1 MFGGWASSSQ
11 HSLRYNVPMLE
22 QGQSKRWQVFTL
34 GALIGLVVFGFLYGL
49 EIVNPTYTDWIWHS
63 ETHDTAQHQLGW
75 EFYRAES
82 SGGMIKRLAPPTGLS
97 MVFMDVIPLVALIV
111 KPLAGVLPASFQYFG
126 LWGFGCYILMGGLG
140 ALLVDAVWRR
150 TRLAKSAGLP
160 RHWLAIS
167 AGASLFI
174 LSPIVLARS
183 FYHPALAGQ
192 WIILLGILLV
202 VETPRFKSAGRLT
215 AIWAAVLTGAIL
227 IHPYFLPMIGV
238 LMVLSVVRLIDR
250 QGWCSWCR
258 WRALAIM
265 TIVPATVAVGIFYL
279 VGGFSLGTGAEV
291 YDLADKGFN
300 LLSFANPL
308 GYSILP
314 AFPNRST
321 SGETMMWLG
330 LGVWLMLL
338 LAAWLWRG
346 DYRAAWLRLRR
357 YWRRRRW
364 MCRVDLTISM
374 LLLIFAVGVRI
385 DVGPATLVQYSVP
398 KPIYELWSAFR
409 ASAREAWAFY
419 YATILLA
426 GYFLTSG
433 LTRRREHRHGWSA
446 GVVVAMILLIVTGV
460 QAVDILASPRA
471 IAKRKDFWRITGTS
485 AQFTPLDLGSIYHGQ
500 KQLIALDESF
510 RGDQSGTYIIGR
522 TALRYGMSLNAGFFA
537 RPPDRVRREQASW
550 RAKLTTGQL
559 TAHRLESVVL
569 FTGDDRI
576 VKTLPHWV
584 KHRRLGRWT
593 FLYV

>member
-1 MFGGWASSSQ
+1 MGGRASLSQ
-11 HSLRYNVPMLE
+11 PSLRYNVAMLRR
-22 QGQSKRWQVFTL
+22 GQSKRWQVFTL
-34 GALIGLVVFGFLYGL
+34 GALIGLVVFGFLYGFR
-49 EIVNPTYTDWIWHS
+49 IVNPIYTDWIWHS

-82 SGGMIKRLAPPTGLS
+82 SGGMIKRLAPPAGLS
-97 MVFMDVIPLVALIV
+97 MVFMDVIPLVALMV
-111 KPLAGVLPASFQYFG
+111 KPLAGALPASFQYFG
-126 LWGFGCYILMGGLG
+126 LWGLSCYILIGGLG
-140 ALLVDAVWRR
+140 ALLVDTIWRR
-150 TRLAKSAGLP
+150 TGLAKSAGLP
-160 RHWLAIS
+160 RRWLAIG
-167 AGASLFI
+167 AGASLFA

-202 VETPRFKSAGRLT
+202 IETPRFKSAGRLT
-215 AIWAAVLTGAIL
+215 AIWVAVLTGAIL
-227 IHPYFLPMIGV
+227 IHPYFLPIMGV

-250 QGWCSWCR
+250 QGWRGRCR

-265 TIVPATVAVGIFYL
+265 TIVPAAVAVGIFYL

-346 DYRAAWLRLRR
+346 NYRAAWLHLRQ
-357 YWRRRRW
+357 YWRRHRR
-364 MCRVDLTISM
+364 MCRVSLAVST

-385 DVGPATLVQYSVP
+385 DAGPATLVQYSVP

-409 ASAREAWAFY
+409 ASAREAWVFY

-426 GYFLTSG
+426 GYFFASG
-433 LTRRREHRHGWSA
+433 LTKWREHRHGRSV
-446 GVVVAMILLIVTGV
+446 GVIVAMILLVVVGV

-471 IAKRKDFWRITGTS
+471 IAKRRDFRRITGTS
-485 AQFTPLDLGSIYHGQ
+485 AQLTPLDLGSIYHGQ

-537 RPPDRVRREQASW
+537 RLPDRVRREQVSW

-559 TAHRLESVVL
+559 TVHRLESVVL

-584 KHRRLGRWT
+584 KRSRLGRWT

>member
-1 MFGGWASSSQ
+1 MLRRGW
-11 HSLRYNVPMLE
+11 
-22 QGQSKRWQVFTL
+22 SKRWQVLAL
-34 GALIGLVVFGFLYGL
+34 GALIGLIVFGFLYGF
-49 EIVNPTYTDWIWHS
+49 EVVNPTYTDWIWHG

-97 MVFMDVIPLVALIV
+97 MIFMDVIPLVALMV
-111 KPLAGVLPASFQYFG
+111 KPLTGVLPANFQYFG
-126 LWGFGCYILMGGLG
+126 LWGLGCYILMGGIG
-140 ALLVDAVWRR
+140 ALLVDTIWRR
-150 TRLAKSAGLP
+150 TRLAESAGLP
-160 RHWLAIS
+160 RHWLAVG
-167 AGASLFI
+167 AGASLFV

-202 VETPRFKSAGRLT
+202 IETPRFQSAGHLT
-215 AIWAAVLTGAIL
+215 AIWMVVLTGAIL
-227 IHPYFLPMIGV
+227 VHPYFLPMMGV

-250 QGWCSWCR
+250 QGWRGKCR

-291 YDLADKGFN
+291 YDLADKGYN

-308 GYSILP
+308 GYSVLP

-346 DYRAAWLRLRR
+346 NYRVAWLRLRQ
-357 YWRRRRW
+357 YWRRHRW
-364 MCRVDLTISM
+364 MCRVGLTVFI
-374 LLLIFAVGVRI
+374 LLLVFAVGVRI

-409 ASAREAWAFY
+409 ASAREAWVFY

-426 GYFLTSG
+426 GYLFASG
-433 LTRRREHRHGWSA
+433 LTKWRERHHGRSA
-446 GVVVAMILLIVTGV
+446 GVIVAMIILIVVGV

-471 IAKRKDFWRITGTS
+471 IAKRRDFRRITGTS

-537 RPPDRVRREQASW
+537 RLPDRVRREQASW

-576 VKTLPHWV
+576 VKALPHWV

>member
-1 MFGGWASSSQ
+1 M
-11 HSLRYNVPMLE
+11 LRR
-22 QGQSKRWQVFTL
+22 GQSKRWQVFTL
-34 GALIGLVVFGFLYGL
+34 GALIGLVVFGFLYGFR
-49 EIVNPTYTDWIWHS
+49 IVNPIYTDWIWHS

-82 SGGMIKRLAPPTGLS
+82 SGGMIKRLAPPAGLS
-97 MVFMDVIPLVALIV
+97 MVFMDVIPLVALMV
-111 KPLAGVLPASFQYFG
+111 KPLAGALPASFQYFG
-126 LWGFGCYILMGGLG
+126 LWGLSCYILIGGLG
-140 ALLVDAVWRR
+140 ALLVDTIWRR
-150 TRLAKSAGLP
+150 TGLTKSAGLP
-160 RHWLAIS
+160 RRWLAIG
-167 AGASLFI
+167 AGASLFA

-202 VETPRFKSAGRLT
+202 IETPRFKSAGRLT
-215 AIWAAVLTGAIL
+215 AIWVAVLTGAIL
-227 IHPYFLPMIGV
+227 IHPYFLPIMGV

-250 QGWCSWCR
+250 QGWRGRCR

-265 TIVPATVAVGIFYL
+265 TIVPAAVAVGIFYL

-346 DYRAAWLRLRR
+346 NYRAAWLHLRQ
-357 YWRRRRW
+357 YWRRHRR
-364 MCRVDLTISM
+364 MCRVSLAVST

-385 DVGPATLVQYSVP
+385 DAGPATLVQYSVP

-409 ASAREAWAFY
+409 ASAREAWVFY

-426 GYFLTSG
+426 GYFFASG
-433 LTRRREHRHGWSA
+433 LTKWREHRHGRSV
-446 GVVVAMILLIVTGV
+446 GVIVAMILLVVVGV

-471 IAKRKDFWRITGTS
+471 IAKRRDFRRITGTS
-485 AQFTPLDLGSIYHGQ
+485 AQLTPLDLGSIYHGQ

-537 RPPDRVRREQASW
+537 RLPDRVRREQAGW
-550 RAKLTTGQL
+550 RAKLTAGQL
-559 TAHRLESVVL
+559 TARQLEDVVL
-569 FTGDDRI
+569 FTRDDRI
-576 VKTLPHWV
+576 VKVLPHWV
-584 KHRRLGRWT
+584 KLRRLGRWT

>member
-1 MFGGWASSSQ
+1 MLRRGW
-11 HSLRYNVPMLE
+11 
-22 QGQSKRWQVFTL
+22 SKRWQVFAL
-34 GALIGLVVFGFLYGL
+34 GALIGLIVFGFLYGF

-75 EFYRAES
+75 EFYRTES

-97 MVFMDVIPLVALIV
+97 MVFMDVIPLVALMV
-111 KPLAGVLPASFQYFG
+111 KPLAGALPANFQYFG
-126 LWGFGCYILMGGLG
+126 LWGLGCCILMGGLG
-140 ALLVDAVWRR
+140 ALLVDAVWCR

-160 RHWLAIS
+160 RHWLAVG
-167 AGASLFI
+167 AGASLFA
-174 LSPIVLARS
+174 LSPMVLARS

-202 VETPRFKSAGRLT
+202 IETPRFKSAGHLT
-215 AIWAAVLTGAIL
+215 AIWMVVLTGAIL
-227 IHPYFLPMIGV
+227 VHPYFLPMMGV

-250 QGWCSWCR
+250 QGWRGWHR

-265 TIVPATVAVGIFYL
+265 TIVPAVVAVGIFYL

-300 LLSFANPL
+300 LLSFTNPL

-346 DYRAAWLRLRR
+346 NYRVAWLRLRQ
-357 YWRRRRW
+357 YWRRHRW
-364 MCRVDLTISM
+364 MCRVSLAVST

-409 ASAREAWAFY
+409 ASAREAWVFY

-426 GYFLTSG
+426 GYLFASG
-433 LTRRREHRHGWSA
+433 LTKWRERHHGRSA
-446 GVVVAMILLIVTGV
+446 GVIVAIVLLIVVSV
-460 QAVDILASPRA
+460 QAVDILASPLA
-471 IAKRKDFWRITGTS
+471 IAKRRDFRRITRTS
-485 AQFTPLDLGSIYHGQ
+485 AQFMPLDLGSIYHGQ

-522 TALRYGMSLNAGFFA
+522 AALRYGMSLNAGFFA
-537 RPPDRVRREQASW
+537 RLPDRVRREQAGW
-550 RAKLTTGQL
+550 RAKLTAGQL
-559 TAHRLESVVL
+559 TAHQLESVVL
-569 FTGDDRI
+569 FTRDDRI
-576 VKTLPHWV
+576 VKALPHWV

>member
-1 MFGGWASSSQ
+1 M
-11 HSLRYNVPMLE
+11 LRR
-22 QGQSKRWQVFTL
+22 GQSKRWQVFAL
-34 GALIGLVVFGFLYGL
+34 GALIGLIVFGFLYGFR
-49 EIVNPTYTDWIWHS
+49 IVNPTCTDWIWHG

-82 SGGMIKRLAPPTGLS
+82 SGGMIKRLAPPAGLS
-97 MVFMDVIPLVALIV
+97 MVFMDVIPLVALMV
-111 KPLAGVLPASFQYFG
+111 KPLASVLPASFQYFG
-126 LWGFGCYILMGGLG
+126 LWGLGCYILMGGLG

-150 TRLAKSAGLP
+150 TGLTKSAGLP
-160 RHWLAIS
+160 RHWLAIG
-167 AGASLFI
+167 AGASLFA

-202 VETPRFKSAGRLT
+202 VETSGFKSTGRLT

-227 IHPYFLPMIGV
+227 IHPYFLPMVGV
-238 LMVLSVVRLIDR
+238 LMVLSVVRLIDQ
-250 QGWCSWCR
+250 QGWCGKCR

-265 TIVPATVAVGIFYL
+265 TIVPAAVAVGIFCL

-308 GYSILP
+308 GYSVLP

-346 DYRAAWLRLRR
+346 NYRVAWLRLRR
-357 YWRRRRW
+357 YWRRHRW
-364 MCRVDLTISM
+364 MCRVSLAVSA

-385 DVGPATLVQYSVP
+385 DAGPATLVQYSVP

-409 ASAREAWAFY
+409 ASAREAWVFY

-426 GYFLTSG
+426 GYFFASG
-433 LTRRREHRHGWSA
+433 LTKWREHRHGRSA
-446 GVVVAMILLIVTGV
+446 GVIVAMIILIVVGV

-471 IAKRKDFWRITGTS
+471 IAKRRDFRRITGTS

-522 TALRYGMSLNAGFFA
+522 AALRYGMSLNAGFFA
-537 RPPDRVRREQASW
+537 RLPDRVRREQAGW
-550 RAKLTTGQL
+550 RAKLTAGQL
-559 TAHRLESVVL
+559 TAHQLESVVL
-569 FTGDDRI
+569 FTRDDRI
-576 VKTLPHWV
+576 VKALPHWV

>member
-1 MFGGWASSSQ
+1 MLRRSQ
-11 HSLRYNVPMLE
+11 L
-22 QGQSKRWQVFTL
+22 KRWQVFTL

-97 MVFMDVIPLVALIV
+97 MVFMDVIPLVALMV
-111 KPLAGVLPASFQYFG
+111 KPLASVLPASFQYFG
-126 LWGFGCYILMGGLG
+126 LWGLGCYILMGGLG
-140 ALLVDAVWRR
+140 VLLVDAVWRR
-150 TRLAKSAGLP
+150 TGLAKPAGLP
-160 RHWLAIS
+160 RHWLAIG
-167 AGASLFI
+167 AGASLFA

-202 VETPRFKSAGRLT
+202 VETSRFKSAGHLT
-215 AIWAAVLTGAIL
+215 AIWMVVLTGAIL
-227 IHPYFLPMIGV
+227 VHPYFLPMMGV
-238 LMVLSVVRLIDR
+238 LMVLSVVRLIDQ
-250 QGWCSWCR
+250 QGWCGKCR

-265 TIVPATVAVGIFYL
+265 TIVPATAAVGIFYL
-279 VGGFSLGTGAEV
+279 VGGVSLGTGAEV

-308 GYSILP
+308 GYSVLP

-346 DYRAAWLRLRR
+346 NYRAAWLRLRQ
-357 YWRRRRW
+357 YQRRHRR
-364 MCRVDLTISM
+364 MCRVSLTVSI
-374 LLLIFAVGVRI
+374 LLLIFAVGVQI
-385 DVGPATLVQYSVP
+385 DAGPVTLVQYSVP

-426 GYFLTSG
+426 GYFFASG
-433 LTRRREHRHGWSA
+433 LTKWRERHHGRSA
-446 GVVVAMILLIVTGV
+446 GVMVVMVLLIVVGV

-471 IAKRKDFWRITGTS
+471 KAKRRDFRRITRTS
-485 AQFTPLDLGSIYHGQ
+485 AQFTPLDLDPIYHGQ

-537 RPPDRVRREQASW
+537 RLPDRVRREQAGW
-550 RAKLTTGQL
+550 RAKLTAGQL
-559 TAHRLESVVL
+559 TAHQLESVVF
-569 FTGDDRI
+569 FTGDDQI

>member
-1 MFGGWASSSQ
+1 
-11 HSLRYNVPMLE
+11 
-22 QGQSKRWQVFTL
+22 
-34 GALIGLVVFGFLYGL
+34 
-49 EIVNPTYTDWIWHS
+49 
-63 ETHDTAQHQLGW
+63 
-75 EFYRAES
+75 
-82 SGGMIKRLAPPTGLS
+82 
-97 MVFMDVIPLVALIV
+97 
-111 KPLAGVLPASFQYFG
+111 
-126 LWGFGCYILMGGLG
+126 MG
-140 ALLVDAVWRR
+140 
-150 TRLAKSAGLP
+150 T
-160 RHWLAIS
+160 
-167 AGASLFI
+167 
-174 LSPIVLARS
+174 
-183 FYHPALAGQ
+183 
-192 WIILLGILLV
+192 
-202 VETPRFKSAGRLT
+202 
-215 AIWAAVLTGAIL
+215 
-227 IHPYFLPMIGV
+227 
-238 LMVLSVVRLIDR
+238 LMVLSAVRLVDR
-250 QGWCSWCR
+250 QGWCGQYR
-258 WRALAIM
+258 WRVLAIM
-265 TIVPATVAVGIFYL
+265 TIVPAAVAVGIFYL

-346 DYRAAWLRLRR
+346 NYRVAWLRLRQH
-357 YWRRRRW
+357 WRRHRR
-364 MCRVDLTISM
+364 MCRVSLAVSV

-385 DVGPATLVQYSVP
+385 DAGPVTLVQYSVP

-409 ASAREAWAFY
+409 ASAREAWVFY

-426 GYFLTSG
+426 GYLFASG
-433 LTRRREHRHGWSA
+433 LTKWRERHHGRSA
-446 GVVVAMILLIVTGV
+446 GVIVAIVLLIVVSV
-460 QAVDILASPRA
+460 QAVDILASPLA
-471 IAKRKDFWRITGTS
+471 IAKRRDFRRITRTS
-485 AQFTPLDLGSIYHGQ
+485 AQFMPLDLGSIYHGQ

-522 TALRYGMSLNAGFFA
+522 AALRYGMSLNAGFFA
-537 RPPDRVRREQASW
+537 RLPDRVRREQAGW

-559 TAHRLESVVL
+559 TAHQLESVVL

>member
-1 MFGGWASSSQ
+1 MLGQGW
-11 HSLRYNVPMLE
+11 
-22 QGQSKRWQVFTL
+22 SKRWQVFAL
-34 GALIGLVVFGFLYGL
+34 GALIGLIVFGFLYGF
-49 EIVNPTYTDWIWHS
+49 EVVNPTYTDWIWHS

-97 MVFMDVIPLVALIV
+97 MIFMDVIPLAALMV
-111 KPLAGVLPASFQYFG
+111 KPLVGVLPANFQYFG
-126 LWGFGCYILMGGLG
+126 LWGLGCYILMGGIG

-150 TRLAKSAGLP
+150 TGLAKSAGLP
-160 RHWLAIS
+160 RHWLAIG
-167 AGASLFI
+167 AGASFFV

-202 VETPRFKSAGRLT
+202 AEASEFKSASCLT

-227 IHPYFLPMIGV
+227 IHPYFLPMMGV
-238 LMVLSVVRLIDR
+238 LMILSAAHLIDR
-250 QGWCSWCR
+250 QGWNGRCR
-258 WRALAIM
+258 WRVLVIM
-265 TIVPATVAVGIFYL
+265 TIVPAAVAVGIFYL

-308 GYSILP
+308 GYSVLP

-321 SGETMMWLG
+321 SSETMMWLG
-330 LGVWLMLL
+330 LGTWLMLL

-346 DYRAAWLRLRR
+346 NYRVAWLRLRR
-357 YWRRRRW
+357 YWRRHRW
-364 MCRVDLTISM
+364 MCRVGLTVSV
-374 LLLIFAVGVRI
+374 LLLVFAVGVRI

-426 GYFLTSG
+426 GYFFAGG
-433 LTRRREHRHGWSA
+433 LTKWRERHRGRSA
-446 GVVVAMILLIVTGV
+446 GVIVAMVLLIVVGV
-460 QAVDILASPRA
+460 QAVDILASPQA
-471 IAKRKDFWRITGTS
+471 IAKRRDFRRITRAS

-537 RPPDRVRREQASW
+537 RLPDRVRCEQADW

-559 TAHRLESVVL
+559 TARQLEDVVL
-569 FTGDDRI
+569 FTRDDQM

>member
-1 MFGGWASSSQ
+1 MLRRGW
-11 HSLRYNVPMLE
+11 
-22 QGQSKRWQVFTL
+22 SKRWRVFTL
-34 GALIGLVVFGFLYGL
+34 GALIGLAVFGFLYGF
-49 EIVNPTYTDWIWHS
+49 EVVNPTYTDWIWHS

-82 SGGMIKRLAPPTGLS
+82 SGGIIKRLAPPTGLS
-97 MVFMDVIPLVALIV
+97 MVFMDVIPLVALMV
-111 KPLAGVLPASFQYFG
+111 KPLAGALPASFQYFG
-126 LWGFGCYILMGGLG
+126 LWGLSCYILMGGIG

-160 RHWLAIS
+160 RHWLAVG
-167 AGASLFI
+167 AGASLFV
-174 LSPIVLARS
+174 LSPMVLARS

-227 IHPYFLPMIGV
+227 IHPYFLPMMGV
-238 LMVLSVVRLIDR
+238 LMILSIVRLIDR
-250 QGWCSWCR
+250 QGWRGWHR

-265 TIVPATVAVGIFYL
+265 TIVPAAVAVGIFYL
-279 VGGFSLGTGAEV
+279 AGGFSLGTGAEV

-308 GYSILP
+308 GYSVLP

-338 LAAWLWRG
+338 LATWLWRG
-346 DYRAAWLRLRR
+346 NYRVAWLRLRR
-357 YWRRRRW
+357 YWRRHRW
-364 MCRVDLTISM
+364 MCRVGLTVSI
-374 LLLIFAVGVRI
+374 LLLVFAVGVRI
-385 DVGPATLVQYSVP
+385 DAGPATLVQYSVP

-409 ASAREAWAFY
+409 ASAREAWVFY

-426 GYFLTSG
+426 GYFLASG
-433 LTRRREHRHGWSA
+433 LTKWRAHHHGRLA
-446 GVVVAMILLIVTGV
+446 GVIVAMILLIVVGV
-460 QAVDILASPRA
+460 QAADILASPQV
-471 IAKRKDFWRITGTS
+471 IAKRRDFRRITRTS

-537 RPPDRVRREQASW
+537 RLPDRVRREQAGW
-550 RAKLTTGQL
+550 RAKLTAGQL

>member
-1 MFGGWASSSQ
+1 MLRRGW
-11 HSLRYNVPMLE
+11 
-22 QGQSKRWQVFTL
+22 SKRWQVLVL
-34 GALIGLVVFGFLYGL
+34 GALIGFIVFGFLYGF
-49 EIVNPTYTDWIWHS
+49 EVVNPTYTDWIWHS

-97 MVFMDVIPLVALIV
+97 MVFMDVIPLVALMV
-111 KPLAGVLPASFQYFG
+111 KPLTGVLPANFQYFG
-126 LWGFGCYILMGGLG
+126 LRGLSCYILMGGLG

-150 TRLAKSAGLP
+150 IGLAKSAGLP
-160 RHWLAIS
+160 RHWLAIG
-167 AGASLFI
+167 AGASFFV

-202 VETPRFKSAGRLT
+202 VETSGFKSASCLT

-227 IHPYFLPMIGV
+227 IHPYFLPMMGT
-238 LMVLSVVRLIDR
+238 LMILSAVRLIDR
-250 QGWCSWCR
+250 QGWSGRYR
-258 WRALAIM
+258 WRVLAIM
-265 TIVPATVAVGIFYL
+265 TIVPAAVAVGMFYL

-300 LLSFANPL
+300 LLSFVNPL
-308 GYSILP
+308 GYSVLP

-321 SGETMMWLG
+321 SSETMMWLG
-330 LGVWLMLL
+330 FGTWLMLL

-346 DYRAAWLRLRR
+346 NYRAAWLRLRR
-357 YWRRRRW
+357 YWRRHRW
-364 MCRVDLTISM
+364 MCRAGLTVSM

-385 DVGPATLVQYSVP
+385 DVGPATLAQYSVP

-409 ASAREAWAFY
+409 ASAREAWVFY

-426 GYFLTSG
+426 GYFFASG
-433 LTRRREHRHGWSA
+433 LTKWREHHHGRSA
-446 GVVVAMILLIVTGV
+446 GVIVAMILLIVVGV

-471 IAKRKDFWRITGTS
+471 IAKRRDFRRITGTS
-485 AQFTPLDLGSIYHGQ
+485 AQFTPLNLGSIYHGQ

-537 RPPDRVRREQASW
+537 RLPDRVRREQAGW

-559 TAHRLESVVL
+559 TARQLESVVF
-569 FTGDDRI
+569 FTRDDRI
-576 VKTLPHWV
+576 VKALPHWV

>member
-1 MFGGWASSSQ
+1 MLRRGW
-11 HSLRYNVPMLE
+11 L
-22 QGQSKRWQVFTL
+22 KRWQVFVL
-34 GALIGLVVFGFLYGL
+34 GALIGLIVFGFLYGF

-111 KPLAGVLPASFQYFG
+111 KPLAGVLPANFQYFG
-126 LWGFGCYILMGGLG
+126 LWGLGCYVLMGGLG
-140 ALLVDAVWRR
+140 ALLVDAVWCR

-160 RHWLAIS
+160 RHWLAVG
-167 AGASLFI
+167 AGASLFV

-202 VETPRFKSAGRLT
+202 IETPRFKSAGHLT
-215 AIWAAVLTGAIL
+215 AIWMVVLTGAIL
-227 IHPYFLPMIGV
+227 VHPYFLPMMGV

-250 QGWCSWCR
+250 QGWRGKCR

-291 YDLADKGFN
+291 YDLADKGYN

-308 GYSILP
+308 GYSVLP

-346 DYRAAWLRLRR
+346 NYRVAWLRLRQ
-357 YWRRRRW
+357 YWRRHRW
-364 MCRVDLTISM
+364 MCRVGLTVFI
-374 LLLIFAVGVRI
+374 LLLVFAVGVRI

-409 ASAREAWAFY
+409 ASAREAWVFY
-419 YATILLA
+419 YATILLVNYLFA
-426 GYFLTSG
+426 SG
-433 LTRRREHRHGWSA
+433 LTEWRKHHHGRSA
-446 GVVVAMILLIVTGV
+446 GIIVVMVLLIVIGV

-471 IAKRKDFWRITGTS
+471 IAKQRDFRRITRTS
-485 AQFTPLDLGSIYHGQ
+485 VQFTPLNLGSIYHGQ

-510 RGDQSGTYIIGR
+510 RGDQSGAYIIGR

-537 RPPDRVRREQASW
+537 RLPDRERREQASW

-569 FTGDDRI
+569 FTGDDQI

-584 KHRRLGRWT
+584 KHSRLGRWT

>member
-1 MFGGWASSSQ
+1 M
-11 HSLRYNVPMLE
+11 LR

-34 GALIGLVVFGFLYGL
+34 GALIGLVVFGFLYGFR
-49 EIVNPTYTDWIWHS
+49 IVNPTYTDWIWHS

-97 MVFMDVIPLVALIV
+97 MVFMDVIPLVALMF
-111 KPLAGVLPASFQYFG
+111 KPLAGVLPANFQYFG
-126 LWGFGCYILMGGLG
+126 LWGLGCYILMGGIG

-150 TRLAKSAGLP
+150 TGLAKPAGLP
-160 RHWLAIS
+160 RHWLAVG
-167 AGASLFI
+167 AEASLFV

-202 VETPRFKSAGRLT
+202 IETPRLKSAGRLT
-215 AIWAAVLTGAIL
+215 TIWAAVLTGAIL
-227 IHPYFLPMIGV
+227 IHPYFLPMMGV
-238 LMVLSVVRLIDR
+238 LMVLSVACLIDR
-250 QGWCSWCR
+250 QGWCSWHR

-291 YDLADKGFN
+291 YDLADKGYN

-308 GYSILP
+308 GYSVLP

-346 DYRAAWLRLRR
+346 NYRVAWLRLRR
-357 YWRRRRW
+357 YWRRHRW
-364 MCRVDLTISM
+364 MCRVGLTVST
-374 LLLIFAVGVRI
+374 LLLVFAVGVRI
-385 DVGPATLVQYSVP
+385 DAGPATLVQYSVP

-409 ASAREAWAFY
+409 ASARGAWAFY

-426 GYFLTSG
+426 GYFFASG
-433 LTRRREHRHGWSA
+433 LTKWREHRHGRSA
-446 GVVVAMILLIVTGV
+446 GVIVAMIILIVVGV

-471 IAKRKDFWRITGTS
+471 IAKRRDFRRITGTS
-485 AQFTPLDLGSIYHGQ
+485 AQFTPLNLGSIYHGQ

-537 RPPDRVRREQASW
+537 RLPDRVRREQASW

-559 TAHRLESVVL
+559 TVHRLKSVVL

>member
-1 MFGGWASSSQ
+1 MLKRGW
-11 HSLRYNVPMLE
+11 
-22 QGQSKRWQVFTL
+22 SKRWQVLAL
-34 GALIGLVVFGFLYGL
+34 GALIGLIVFGFLYGF

-82 SGGMIKRLAPPTGLS
+82 SGGMIKRLVPPTGLS
-97 MVFMDVIPLVALIV
+97 MVFMDVIPLVALMV
-111 KPLAGVLPASFQYFG
+111 KPLASVLPANFQYFG
-126 LWGFGCYILMGGLG
+126 LWGLSCYILIGGLG
-140 ALLVDAVWRR
+140 ALLVDMIWRR
-150 TRLAKSAGLP
+150 TGLAKSAGLP
-160 RHWLAIS
+160 RRWLAIG
-167 AGASLFI
+167 AGASFFV

-202 VETPRFKSAGRLT
+202 AEASEFKSAGHLT
-215 AIWAAVLTGAIL
+215 AVWMVVLTGAIL
-227 IHPYFLPMIGV
+227 IHPYFLPMMEA
-238 LMVLSVVRLIDR
+238 LMVLSAVRLIDR
-250 QGWCSWCR
+250 QGWSGRHR

-265 TIVPATVAVGIFYL
+265 MIAPAAVAVGIFYL

-300 LLSFANPL
+300 LLSFTNPL
-308 GYSILP
+308 GYSVLP

-330 LGVWLMLL
+330 FGIWLMLF

-346 DYRAAWLRLRR
+346 NYRAAWLRLRR
-357 YWRRRRW
+357 YWRRHRW
-364 MCRVDLTISM
+364 MCRVGLTISM

-409 ASAREAWAFY
+409 ASAREAWVFY
-419 YATILLA
+419 YAAILLA
-426 GYFLTSG
+426 SYLFAGG
-433 LTRRREHRHGWSA
+433 LTKWREHHHGRSA
-446 GVVVAMILLIVTGV
+446 GVIVAMVLLIVVGV

-471 IAKRKDFWRITGTS
+471 IAKRRDFRRITRTP

-537 RPPDRVRREQASW
+537 RLPDRVRREQAGW

-559 TAHRLESVVL
+559 TAHRLKSVVL
-569 FTGDDRI
+569 FTGDDRM

>member
-1 MFGGWASSSQ
+1 MLRRGW
-11 HSLRYNVPMLE
+11 
-22 QGQSKRWQVFTL
+22 SKRWQVFAL
-34 GALIGLVVFGFLYGL
+34 GALIGLIVFGFLYGF

-97 MVFMDVIPLVALIV
+97 MIFMDVIPLVALMV
-111 KPLAGVLPASFQYFG
+111 KPLAGVLPANFG
-126 LWGFGCYILMGGLG
+126 LWGLSCYVLIGGLG
-140 ALLVDAVWRR
+140 ALLVDTIWRR
-150 TRLAKSAGLP
+150 TRLAELTKP
-160 RHWLAIS
+160 PWRWLTIG
-167 AGASLFI
+167 AGASFFV

-202 VETPRFKSAGRLT
+202 IETSGFKSAGHLT
-215 AIWAAVLTGAIL
+215 AIWMVVLTGAIL
-227 IHPYFLPMIGV
+227 IHPYFLPMMGA
-238 LMVLSVVRLIDR
+238 LMVLSAVRLIDR
-250 QGWCSWCR
+250 QGWSGRCR
-258 WRALAIM
+258 WRALTIM
-265 TIVPATVAVGIFYL
+265 TIIPAAVAVGIFCL

-308 GYSILP
+308 GYSVLP

-346 DYRAAWLRLRR
+346 NYRAAWLRLRQ
-357 YWRRRRW
+357 YQRRHRR
-364 MCRVDLTISM
+364 MCRVSLTVSI
-374 LLLIFAVGVRI
+374 LLLIFAVGVQI
-385 DVGPATLVQYSVP
+385 DAGPVTLVQYSVP

-426 GYFLTSG
+426 GYFFASG
-433 LTRRREHRHGWSA
+433 LTKWRERHHGRSA
-446 GVVVAMILLIVTGV
+446 GVMVVMVLLIVVGV

-471 IAKRKDFWRITGTS
+471 IAKRRDFRRITGTS
-485 AQFTPLDLGSIYHGQ
+485 AQFTPLNLGSIYHGQ

-537 RPPDRVRREQASW
+537 RLPDRVRREQASW

-584 KHRRLGRWT
+584 KRSRLGRWT

>member
-1 MFGGWASSSQ
+1 MLRRSQ
-11 HSLRYNVPMLE
+11 L
-22 QGQSKRWQVFTL
+22 KRWQVFTL

-97 MVFMDVIPLVALIV
+97 MVFMDVIPLVALMV
-111 KPLAGVLPASFQYFG
+111 KPLASVLPASFQYFG
-126 LWGFGCYILMGGLG
+126 LWGLGCYILMGGLG
-140 ALLVDAVWRR
+140 VLLVDAVWRR
-150 TRLAKSAGLP
+150 TGLAKPAGLP
-160 RHWLAIS
+160 RHWLAIG
-167 AGASLFI
+167 AGASLFA

-202 VETPRFKSAGRLT
+202 VETSRFKSAGHLT
-215 AIWAAVLTGAIL
+215 AIWMVVLTGAIL
-227 IHPYFLPMIGV
+227 IHPYFLPMMGA

-250 QGWCSWCR
+250 QGWSGRHR

-265 TIVPATVAVGIFYL
+265 TIVPAAVAVGIFYL

-346 DYRAAWLRLRR
+346 NYRAAWLRLRQ
-357 YWRRRRW
+357 YQRRHRW
-364 MCRVDLTISM
+364 MCRVGLTVSM

-409 ASAREAWAFY
+409 ASAREAWVFY
-419 YATILLA
+419 YVTILLA
-426 GYFLTSG
+426 GYFFAGG
-433 LTRRREHRHGWSA
+433 LTKWRERHHGRSA
-446 GVVVAMILLIVTGV
+446 GVIAVMILLIVVGV

-471 IAKRKDFWRITGTS
+471 IAKRRDFGRITRTS

-537 RPPDRVRREQASW
+537 RLPDRVRREQAGW

-559 TAHRLESVVL
+559 TVRQLESVVL
-569 FTGDDRI
+569 FTRDDQM

>member
-1 MFGGWASSSQ
+1 MLRRSQ
-11 HSLRYNVPMLE
+11 L
-22 QGQSKRWQVFTL
+22 KRWQVFTL

-49 EIVNPTYTDWIWHS
+49 EIVNPTYTDWIWYS

-97 MVFMDVIPLVALIV
+97 MVFMDVIPLVALMV
-111 KPLAGVLPASFQYFG
+111 KPLASVLPASFQYFG
-126 LWGFGCYILMGGLG
+126 LWGLGCYILMGGLG
-140 ALLVDAVWRR
+140 VLLVDAVWRR
-150 TRLAKSAGLP
+150 TGLTKSAGLP
-160 RHWLAIS
+160 RRWLAIG
-167 AGASLFI
+167 AGASLFA

-183 FYHPALAGQ
+183 FYHPALASQ

-202 VETPRFKSAGRLT
+202 VETSGFKSAGRLT

-227 IHPYFLPMIGV
+227 IHPYFLPMTGV
-238 LMVLSVVRLIDR
+238 LMVLSVVRWIDR
-250 QGWCSWCR
+250 QGWCGKCR

-265 TIVPATVAVGIFYL
+265 TIVPAVVAVGIFYL

-308 GYSILP
+308 GYSVLP
-314 AFPNRST
+314 ALPNRST

-346 DYRAAWLRLRR
+346 NYRAAWLRLRQ
-357 YWRRRRW
+357 YQRRHRW
-364 MCRVDLTISM
+364 MCRVSLTVSI

-426 GYFLTSG
+426 GYFFASG
-433 LTRRREHRHGWSA
+433 LTKWRERHHGRSA
-446 GVVVAMILLIVTGV
+446 GVMVVMVLLIVVGV

-471 IAKRKDFWRITGTS
+471 KAKRRDFRRITRTS
-485 AQFTPLDLGSIYHGQ
+485 AQFTPLDLDPIYHGQ

-537 RPPDRVRREQASW
+537 RLPDRVRREQAGW
-550 RAKLTTGQL
+550 RAKLTAGQL
-559 TAHRLESVVL
+559 TAHQLESVVL
-569 FTGDDRI
+569 FTRDDQM

>member
-1 MFGGWASSSQ
+1 M
-11 HSLRYNVPMLE
+11 LRR
-22 QGQSKRWQVFTL
+22 GQSKRWQVFTL
-34 GALIGLVVFGFLYGL
+34 GALIGLVVFGSLYGFR
-49 EIVNPTYTDWIWHS
+49 IVNPTYTDWIWHS

-97 MVFMDVIPLVALIV
+97 MVFMDVIPLVALMV
-111 KPLAGVLPASFQYFG
+111 KPLASALPANFQYFG
-126 LWGFGCYILMGGLG
+126 LWGLGCYILMGGLG

-150 TRLAKSAGLP
+150 IRLAESTKLP
-160 RHWLAIS
+160 WRWLAIS
-167 AGASLFI
+167 AGASLFV

-183 FYHPALAGQ
+183 FYHPALADQ

-202 VETPRFKSAGRLT
+202 VETSGFKSAGRLT
-215 AIWAAVLTGAIL
+215 AIWAAVLAGAIL
-227 IHPYFLPMIGV
+227 IHPYFLPMMGV

-250 QGWCSWCR
+250 QGWRGWHR

-308 GYSILP
+308 GYSVLP

-346 DYRAAWLRLRR
+346 NYRAAWLRLRR
-357 YWRRRRW
+357 YWRRHRW
-364 MCRVDLTISM
+364 MCRVGLTVSI
-374 LLLIFAVGVRI
+374 LLLVFAVGVRI

-409 ASAREAWAFY
+409 ASAREAWVFY

-426 GYFLTSG
+426 GYFFASG
-433 LTRRREHRHGWSA
+433 LTKWREHHHGRSA
-446 GVVVAMILLIVTGV
+446 GVIVAMTILIVVGV
-460 QAVDILASPRA
+460 QAVDVLASPRA
-471 IAKRKDFWRITGTS
+471 IAKRRDFRRITGTS
-485 AQFTPLDLGSIYHGQ
+485 AQFTPLDLGSVYHGQ

-537 RPPDRVRREQASW
+537 RLPDRVRREQASW

-559 TAHRLESVVL
+559 TVHRLESVVL
-569 FTGDDRI
+569 LTGDDRM

>member
-1 MFGGWASSSQ
+1 MGGWASLSQ
-11 HSLRYNVPMLE
+11 PSLRYNVAMLRR
-22 QGQSKRWQVFTL
+22 GQLKRWQVFTL
-34 GALIGLVVFGFLYGL
+34 GALIGLVVFGFLYGF

-97 MVFMDVIPLVALIV
+97 MVFMDVIPLVALMV
-111 KPLAGVLPASFQYFG
+111 KPLASALPANFQYFG
-126 LWGFGCYILMGGLG
+126 LWGLGCYVLMGGLG

-150 TRLAKSAGLP
+150 TGLAKSAGLP
-160 RHWLAIS
+160 WHWLAIG
-167 AGASLFI
+167 AGASLFV
-174 LSPIVLARS
+174 LSPIVMARS

-202 VETPRFKSAGRLT
+202 VETPKFKSAGRLT
-215 AIWAAVLTGAIL
+215 VIWAAVLTGAIL
-227 IHPYFLPMIGV
+227 IHPYFLPMMGV
-238 LMVLSVVRLIDR
+238 LMVLSVVRLIDQ
-250 QGWCSWCR
+250 QGWRGRCR

-265 TIVPATVAVGIFYL
+265 TIVPAVVAVGIFYL
-279 VGGFSLGTGAEV
+279 IGGFSLGTGAEV

-300 LLSFANPL
+300 LLSFTNPL
-308 GYSILP
+308 GYSVLP

-346 DYRAAWLRLRR
+346 NYRVAWLRLRQ
-357 YWRRRRW
+357 YWRRHRR
-364 MCRVDLTISM
+364 MCRVSLAVST

-385 DVGPATLVQYSVP
+385 DVGLVTLVQYSVP
-398 KPIYELWSAFR
+398 RPIYELWSAFR
-409 ASAREAWAFY
+409 ASAREAWVFY

-426 GYFLTSG
+426 SYFLTSG
-433 LTRRREHRHGWSA
+433 LTKWREHHHGRSA
-446 GVVVAMILLIVTGV
+446 GVAVAMILLIVVGV

-471 IAKRKDFWRITGTS
+471 IAKRRDFRRITGTS
-485 AQFTPLDLGSIYHGQ
+485 AQFTPLNLGSIYHGQ

-537 RPPDRVRREQASW
+537 RLPGRVRREQADW

-559 TAHRLESVVL
+559 TAHQLEDVV
-569 FTGDDRI
+569 FFARDDQM

>member
-1 MFGGWASSSQ
+1 MLRRGW
-11 HSLRYNVPMLE
+11 
-22 QGQSKRWQVFTL
+22 SKRWQVFAL
-34 GALIGLVVFGFLYGL
+34 GTLIGLVVFGFLYGF
-49 EIVNPTYTDWIWHS
+49 EVVNPTYTDWIWHS

-97 MVFMDVIPLVALIV
+97 MVFMDVIPLVALMV
-111 KPLAGVLPASFQYFG
+111 KPLAGALPANFQYFG
-126 LWGFGCYILMGGLG
+126 LWGLGCYILMGGIG

-150 TRLAKSAGLP
+150 TGLAKSAGLP
-160 RHWLAIS
+160 WHWLAIG
-167 AGASLFI
+167 AGASLFV

-202 VETPRFKSAGRLT
+202 IETPRLKSAGRLT

-227 IHPYFLPMIGV
+227 IHPYFLPMMGV

-250 QGWCSWCR
+250 QGWRGRCR

-265 TIVPATVAVGIFYL
+265 TIVPAVVAVGIFYL

-346 DYRAAWLRLRR
+346 NYRVAWLHLRQ
-357 YWRRRRW
+357 YWRRHRW
-364 MCRVDLTISM
+364 MCRVSLAVSTLI
-374 LLLIFAVGVRI
+374 LIFAVGVRI
-385 DVGPATLVQYSVP
+385 DAGPVTLVQYSVP

-409 ASAREAWAFY
+409 ASAREAWVFY
-419 YATILLA
+419 YTTILLA
-426 GYFLTSG
+426 GYFFASG
-433 LTRRREHRHGWSA
+433 LTRWREHRHGRSV
-446 GVVVAMILLIVTGV
+446 GVVVAMILLIVVGA

-471 IAKRKDFWRITGTS
+471 IAKRKDFRRITRTS

-537 RPPDRVRREQASW
+537 RLPDRVRREQASW

-559 TAHRLESVVL
+559 TVHRLKSVVL

>member
-1 MFGGWASSSQ
+1 M
-11 HSLRYNVPMLE
+11 LRR
-22 QGQSKRWQVFTL
+22 GQSKRWQVFTL
-34 GALIGLVVFGFLYGL
+34 GALIGLVVFGFLYGFR
-49 EIVNPTYTDWIWHS
+49 IVNPIYTDWIWHS

-82 SGGMIKRLAPPTGLS
+82 SGGMIKRLAPPAGLS
-97 MVFMDVIPLVALIV
+97 MVFMDVIPLVALMV
-111 KPLAGVLPASFQYFG
+111 KPLAGALPASFQYFG
-126 LWGFGCYILMGGLG
+126 LWGLSCYILIGGLG
-140 ALLVDAVWRR
+140 ALLVDTIWRR
-150 TRLAKSAGLP
+150 TGLAKSAGLP
-160 RHWLAIS
+160 RRWLAIG
-167 AGASLFI
+167 AGASLFA

-202 VETPRFKSAGRLT
+202 IETPRFKSAGRLT
-215 AIWAAVLTGAIL
+215 AIWVAVLTGAIL
-227 IHPYFLPMIGV
+227 IHPYFLPIMGV

-250 QGWCSWCR
+250 QGWRGRCR

-265 TIVPATVAVGIFYL
+265 TIVPAAVAVGIFYL

-346 DYRAAWLRLRR
+346 NYRAAWLHLRQ
-357 YWRRRRW
+357 YWRRHRR
-364 MCRVDLTISM
+364 MCRVSLAVST

-385 DVGPATLVQYSVP
+385 DAGPATLVQYSVP

-409 ASAREAWAFY
+409 ASAREAWVFY

-426 GYFLTSG
+426 GYFFASG
-433 LTRRREHRHGWSA
+433 LTKWREHRHGRSV
-446 GVVVAMILLIVTGV
+446 GVIVAMILLVVVGV

-471 IAKRKDFWRITGTS
+471 IAKRRDFRRITGTS
-485 AQFTPLDLGSIYHGQ
+485 AQLTPLDLGSIYHGQ

-537 RPPDRVRREQASW
+537 RLPDRVRREQVSW

-559 TAHRLESVVL
+559 TARQLESVVL
-569 FTGDDRI
+569 FTRDDQM

>member
-1 MFGGWASSSQ
+1 MLRRGW
-11 HSLRYNVPMLE
+11 L
-22 QGQSKRWQVFTL
+22 KRWQVFVL
-34 GALIGLVVFGFLYGL
+34 GALIGLIVFGFLYGFR
-49 EIVNPTYTDWIWHS
+49 IVNPTYTDWIWHS

-111 KPLAGVLPASFQYFG
+111 KPLAGVLPANFQYFG
-126 LWGFGCYILMGGLG
+126 LWGLGCYVLMGGLG
-140 ALLVDAVWRR
+140 ALLVDAVWCR

-160 RHWLAIS
+160 RHWLAVG
-167 AGASLFI
+167 AGASLFV

-202 VETPRFKSAGRLT
+202 IETPRFKSAGHLT
-215 AIWAAVLTGAIL
+215 AIWMVVLTGAIL
-227 IHPYFLPMIGV
+227 VHPYFLPMMGV

-250 QGWCSWCR
+250 QGWRGKCR

-291 YDLADKGFN
+291 YDLADKGYN

-308 GYSILP
+308 GYSVLL

-346 DYRAAWLRLRR
+346 NYRVAWLRLRQ
-357 YWRRRRW
+357 YWRRHRW
-364 MCRVDLTISM
+364 MCRVGLTVFI
-374 LLLIFAVGVRI
+374 LLLVFAVGVRI

-409 ASAREAWAFY
+409 ASAREAWVFY

-426 GYFLTSG
+426 GYLFASG
-433 LTRRREHRHGWSA
+433 LTKWRERHHGRSA
-446 GVVVAMILLIVTGV
+446 GVIVAMIILIVVGV

-471 IAKRKDFWRITGTS
+471 IAKRRDFRRITGTS

-537 RPPDRVRREQASW
+537 RLPDRVRREQASW

-559 TAHRLESVVL
+559 TAHQLESVVL

-576 VKTLPHWV
+576 VKALPHWV

>member
-1 MFGGWASSSQ
+1 MLRRGW
-11 HSLRYNVPMLE
+11 
-22 QGQSKRWQVFTL
+22 SKRWQVFVL
-34 GALIGLVVFGFLYGL
+34 GALIGLIVFGFLYGF

-75 EFYRAES
+75 EFYRTES

-97 MVFMDVIPLVALIV
+97 MVFMDVIPLVALMV
-111 KPLAGVLPASFQYFG
+111 KPLAGVSPADFQYFG
-126 LWGFGCYILMGGLG
+126 LWGLSCYVLIGGLG
-140 ALLVDAVWRR
+140 ALLVDTIWRR
-150 TRLAKSAGLP
+150 TRLAESTKP
-160 RHWLAIS
+160 PWRWLTIG
-167 AGASLFI
+167 AGASFFV

-202 VETPRFKSAGRLT
+202 VETSRFKSAGHLT

-227 IHPYFLPMIGV
+227 IHPYFLPMMGV
-238 LMVLSVVRLIDR
+238 LMVLSAVRLIDR
-250 QGWCSWCR
+250 QGWSGRYR
-258 WRALAIM
+258 WRALVIM
-265 TIVPATVAVGIFYL
+265 TIVPAAVAVGIFYL

-308 GYSILP
+308 GYSVLP

-346 DYRAAWLRLRR
+346 NYRVAWLRLRQH
-357 YWRRRRW
+357 WRQHRR
-364 MCRVDLTISM
+364 MCRVSLTVSV
-374 LLLIFAVGVRI
+374 LLMIFAVGVRI
-385 DVGPATLVQYSVP
+385 DAGPVTLVQYSVP

-409 ASAREAWAFY
+409 ASAREAWVFY

-426 GYFLTSG
+426 GYFFASG
-433 LTRRREHRHGWSA
+433 LTRRREHRHGRPV
-446 GVVVAMILLIVTGV
+446 GVIVTIILLIVVGV
-460 QAVDILASPRA
+460 QAIDILASPRA
-471 IAKRKDFWRITGTS
+471 IAKRRDFRRITGTS

-537 RPPDRVRREQASW
+537 RLPDRVRREQASW

-569 FTGDDRI
+569 FTGDDRM
-576 VKTLPHWV
+576 VKNLPHWV

>member
-1 MFGGWASSSQ
+1 MLRRGW
-11 HSLRYNVPMLE
+11 
-22 QGQSKRWQVFTL
+22 SKRWQVFAL
-34 GALIGLVVFGFLYGL
+34 GALIGLIVFGFLYGF
-49 EIVNPTYTDWIWHS
+49 EVVNPTYTDWIWHG

-97 MVFMDVIPLVALIV
+97 MIFMDVIPLVALIV
-111 KPLAGVLPASFQYFG
+111 KSLASVLPANFQYFG
-126 LWGFGCYILMGGLG
+126 LWGLSCYILIGGLG
-140 ALLVDAVWRR
+140 ALLVDAIWRR
-150 TRLAKSAGLP
+150 TRLAESTKLP
-160 RHWLAIS
+160 WRWLAIG
-167 AGASLFI
+167 AGASFFV

-202 VETPRFKSAGRLT
+202 AEASGFKSAGHLT
-215 AIWAAVLTGAIL
+215 AIWMVVLTGAIL
-227 IHPYFLPMIGV
+227 IHPYFLPMMGA
-238 LMVLSVVRLIDR
+238 LMALSAVRLIDR
-250 QGWCSWCR
+250 QGWSGRYR
-258 WRALAIM
+258 WRVLAIM
-265 TIVPATVAVGIFYL
+265 TIVPAAVAVGIFYL
-279 VGGFSLGTGAEV
+279 IGGFSLGTGAEV
-291 YDLADKGFN
+291 YDLTDKGFN

-308 GYSILP
+308 GYSVLP

-330 LGVWLMLL
+330 LGVWLMLF

-346 DYRAAWLRLRR
+346 NYRAAWLRLRR
-357 YWRRRRW
+357 YWRRHRW
-364 MCRVDLTISM
+364 MCRVGLTVSM

-409 ASAREAWAFY
+409 ASAREAWVFY
-419 YATILLA
+419 YTTILLA
-426 GYFLTSG
+426 GYLFASG
-433 LTRRREHRHGWSA
+433 LTKWREHRRSRSA
-446 GVVVAMILLIVTGV
+446 GVIVVMVLLIVVGV

-471 IAKRKDFWRITGTS
+471 IAKRRDFRQITGTS

-537 RPPDRVRREQASW
+537 RLPDRVRREQASW

-559 TAHRLESVVL
+559 TVHRLKSVVL

-584 KHRRLGRWT
+584 KHRRLGRWM

>member
-1 MFGGWASSSQ
+1 MLRRGW
-11 HSLRYNVPMLE
+11 
-22 QGQSKRWQVFTL
+22 SKRWQVFIM
-34 GALIGLVVFGFLYGL
+34 GALIGLIVFGFLYGF

-75 EFYRAES
+75 EFYRTES

-97 MVFMDVIPLVALIV
+97 MVFMDVIPLVALMV
-111 KPLAGVLPASFQYFG
+111 KPLAGVSPADFQYFG
-126 LWGFGCYILMGGLG
+126 LWGLSCYILIGGLG
-140 ALLVDAVWRR
+140 ALLVDTIWRR
-150 TRLAKSAGLP
+150 TRLAESTKP
-160 RHWLAIS
+160 PWRWLTIGV
-167 AGASLFI
+167 GASLFA

-202 VETPRFKSAGRLT
+202 IETSGFKSAGHLT
-215 AIWAAVLTGAIL
+215 AIWMVVLTGAIL
-227 IHPYFLPMIGV
+227 IHPYFLPMMGA
-238 LMVLSVVRLIDR
+238 LMVLSAVRLIDQ
-250 QGWCSWCR
+250 QGWSGWCR
-258 WRALAIM
+258 WRALTIM
-265 TIVPATVAVGIFYL
+265 TIVPAAVAVGIFYL
-279 VGGFSLGTGAEV
+279 VGGFSLGTRAEV

-308 GYSILP
+308 GYSVLP
-314 AFPNRST
+314 ALPNRST

-346 DYRAAWLRLRR
+346 NYRAAWLRLRQ
-357 YWRRRRW
+357 YQRRHRW
-364 MCRVDLTISM
+364 MCRVSLTVSI

-426 GYFLTSG
+426 GYFFASG
-433 LTRRREHRHGWSA
+433 LTKWRERHHGRSA
-446 GVVVAMILLIVTGV
+446 GVMVVMVLLIVVGV

-471 IAKRKDFWRITGTS
+471 IAKRRDFRRITRTS

-537 RPPDRVRREQASW
+537 RLPGRVRREQAGW

-584 KHRRLGRWT
+584 KRRRLGRWT

>member
-1 MFGGWASSSQ
+1 M
-11 HSLRYNVPMLE
+11 LRR
-22 QGQSKRWQVFTL
+22 GQSKRWRVFTL
-34 GALIGLVVFGFLYGL
+34 GALIGLAVFGFLYGF
-49 EIVNPTYTDWIWHS
+49 EVVNPTYTDWIWHS

-97 MVFMDVIPLVALIV
+97 MVFMDVIPLVALMV
-111 KPLAGVLPASFQYFG
+111 KPLAGALPVSFQYFG
-126 LWGFGCYILMGGLG
+126 LWGLGCYILIGGMG

-150 TRLAKSAGLP
+150 TRLAESAKLP
-160 RHWLAIS
+160 RHWLAIG
-167 AGASLFI
+167 AGASLFA

-202 VETPRFKSAGRLT
+202 IETPRFKSAGRLT
-215 AIWAAVLTGAIL
+215 AIWAAVLAGAIL
-227 IHPYFLPMIGV
+227 IHPYFLPMMGV

-250 QGWCSWCR
+250 QGWCGRCR

-265 TIVPATVAVGIFYL
+265 TIVPAAVAVGIFYL

-308 GYSILP
+308 GYSVLP

-338 LAAWLWRG
+338 LATWLWRG
-346 DYRAAWLRLRR
+346 NYRVAWLRLRQ
-357 YWRRRRW
+357 YWRRHRW
-364 MCRVDLTISM
+364 MCRVSLAVSA

-385 DVGPATLVQYSVP
+385 DAGPVTLVQYSVP

-409 ASAREAWAFY
+409 ASAREAWVFY

-426 GYFLTSG
+426 GYFFASG
-433 LTRRREHRHGWSA
+433 PTKWREHRHGRSA
-446 GVVVAMILLIVTGV
+446 GVIVAMIILIVVGV
-460 QAVDILASPRA
+460 QAVDVLASPRA
-471 IAKRKDFWRITGTS
+471 IAKRRDFRRITGTS
-485 AQFTPLDLGSIYHGQ
+485 AQFTPLNLGSIYHGQ

-537 RPPDRVRREQASW
+537 RLPDRVRREQASW

-559 TAHRLESVVL
+559 TVHRLEGVVL
-569 FTGDDRI
+569 FTGDDRM

>member
-1 MFGGWASSSQ
+1 MLRRGW
-11 HSLRYNVPMLE
+11 
-22 QGQSKRWQVFTL
+22 SKRWQAFAL
-34 GALIGLVVFGFLYGL
+34 GALIGLIVFGFLYGF
-49 EIVNPTYTDWIWHS
+49 EVVNPTYTDWIWHS

-97 MVFMDVIPLVALIV
+97 MVFMDVIPLVALMV
-111 KPLAGVLPASFQYFG
+111 KPLTGVLPANFQYFG
-126 LWGFGCYILMGGLG
+126 LWGLGCYILMGGIG

-150 TRLAKSAGLP
+150 TGLAKSAGLP
-160 RHWLAIS
+160 RHWLAIG
-167 AGASLFI
+167 AGVSFFV

-202 VETPRFKSAGRLT
+202 TEASEFKSASCLT

-227 IHPYFLPMIGV
+227 IHPYFLPMMGV
-238 LMVLSVVRLIDR
+238 LMILSAAHLIDR
-250 QGWCSWCR
+250 QGWNGRYR
-258 WRALAIM
+258 WRVLVIM
-265 TIVPATVAVGIFYL
+265 TIVPAAVAVGIFYL

-308 GYSILP
+308 GYSVLP

-330 LGVWLMLL
+330 LGTWLMLL
-338 LAAWLWRG
+338 LATWLWRG
-346 DYRAAWLRLRR
+346 NYRAAWLRLRR
-357 YWRRRRW
+357 YQRRHHW
-364 MCRVDLTISM
+364 MCRVGLTVSM

-409 ASAREAWAFY
+409 ASAREAWVFY
-419 YATILLA
+419 YATILLS
-426 GYFLTSG
+426 GYLFASG
-433 LTRRREHRHGWSA
+433 LTKWRERHHGRSA
-446 GVVVAMILLIVTGV
+446 GVIVTMVLLIVVGV

-471 IAKRKDFWRITGTS
+471 IAKRRDFRRITRTP

-510 RGDQSGTYIIGR
+510 RGDQPGTYIIGR

-537 RPPDRVRREQASW
+537 RLPDRVRREQVGW
-550 RAKLTTGQL
+550 RTKLTTGQL
-559 TAHRLESVVL
+559 TARQLESVVL
-569 FTGDDRI
+569 FTRDDQI

-584 KHRRLGRWT
+584 KHRGLGRWT

>member
-1 MFGGWASSSQ
+1 MGGWASLSQ
-11 HSLRYNVPMLE
+11 LSLRYNVPMLRR
-22 QGQSKRWQVFTL
+22 GQSKRWRAFAL
-34 GALIGLVVFGFLYGL
+34 GALIGLVVFGFLYGF
-49 EIVNPTYTDWIWHS
+49 EVVIPTYTDWIWHS

-97 MVFMDVIPLVALIV
+97 MVFMDVIPLVALMF
-111 KPLAGVLPASFQYFG
+111 KPLASVLPASFQYFG
-126 LWGFGCYILMGGLG
+126 LWGLSCYILIGGLG
-140 ALLVDAVWRR
+140 ALLVDMIWRR
-150 TRLAKSAGLP
+150 TRLAESTKP
-160 RHWLAIS
+160 PWRWLTIV
-167 AGASLFI
+167 AGASFFV
-174 LSPIVLARS
+174 LSPIVLARN

-202 VETPRFKSAGRLT
+202 VETPGFKSAGHLT
-215 AIWAAVLTGAIL
+215 AVWMVVLTGAIL
-227 IHPYFLPMIGV
+227 IHPYFLPMMGA
-238 LMVLSVVRLIDR
+238 LMVLSAVRLIDR
-250 QGWCSWCR
+250 QGWSGRYR
-258 WRALAIM
+258 WRALVIM
-265 TIVPATVAVGIFYL
+265 TIVPAAVAVGIFYL
-279 VGGFSLGTGAEV
+279 VGGFSLGTGAEM

-308 GYSILP
+308 GYSVLP
-314 AFPNRST
+314 AFPNRSI

-330 LGVWLMLL
+330 LGTWLMLL

-346 DYRAAWLRLRR
+346 NYRAAWLRLRR
-357 YWRRRRW
+357 YWRRHRW
-364 MCRVDLTISM
+364 MCRVGLTISM
-374 LLLIFAVGVRI
+374 LLLVFAVGVRI

-409 ASAREAWAFY
+409 ASAREAWVFY

-426 GYFLTSG
+426 SYLFASG
-433 LTRRREHRHGWSA
+433 LTKWRERHHGRSA
-446 GVVVAMILLIVTGV
+446 GVIVAMILLIVVSV
-460 QAVDILASPRA
+460 QAVDILASPLA
-471 IAKRKDFWRITGTS
+471 IAKRRDFRRITRTS
-485 AQFTPLDLGSIYHGQ
+485 AQFMPLDLGSIYHGQ

-537 RPPDRVRREQASW
+537 RLPGRVRREQADW

-559 TAHRLESVVL
+559 TAHQLEDVVL
-569 FTGDDRI
+569 FTGDDQT
-576 VKTLPHWV
+576 VKTPRWV

>member
-1 MFGGWASSSQ
+1 MLRSF
-11 HSLRYNVPMLE
+11 LRYNVLMLRR
-22 QGQSKRWQVFTL
+22 GWSKRWQVFAL
-34 GALIGLVVFGFLYGL
+34 GALIGLIVFGFLYGFR
-49 EIVNPTYTDWIWHS
+49 IVNPTYTDWIWHS

-97 MVFMDVIPLVALIV
+97 MIFMDVIPLVALMV
-111 KPLAGVLPASFQYFG
+111 KPLAGVLPANFQYFG
-126 LWGFGCYILMGGLG
+126 LWGLSCYVLIGGLG
-140 ALLVDAVWRR
+140 ALLVDTIWRR
-150 TRLAKSAGLP
+150 TRLAESTKP
-160 RHWLAIS
+160 PWRWLTIG
-167 AGASLFI
+167 AGASFFV

-202 VETPRFKSAGRLT
+202 IETSGFKSAGHLT
-215 AIWAAVLTGAIL
+215 AIWMVVLTGAIL
-227 IHPYFLPMIGV
+227 IHPYFLPMMGA
-238 LMVLSVVRLIDR
+238 LMVLSAVRLIDR
-250 QGWCSWCR
+250 QGWSGRCR
-258 WRALAIM
+258 WRALTIM
-265 TIVPATVAVGIFYL
+265 TIIPAAVAVGIFCL

-308 GYSILP
+308 GYSVLP

-346 DYRAAWLRLRR
+346 NYRAAWLRLRR
-357 YWRRRRW
+357 QRRRHRW
-364 MCRVDLTISM
+364 MCRVGLTISM

-409 ASAREAWAFY
+409 ASAREAWVFY

-426 GYFLTSG
+426 GYFFASG
-433 LTRRREHRHGWSA
+433 LTKWRQHHHGRSA
-446 GVVVAMILLIVTGV
+446 GIIAVMVLLIVIGV

-471 IAKRKDFWRITGTS
+471 IAKRRDFRQITRTS

-537 RPPDRVRREQASW
+537 RLPGRVRREQADW

-559 TAHRLESVVL
+559 TAHQLEDVV
-569 FTGDDRI
+569 FFARDDQM

>member
-1 MFGGWASSSQ
+1 MLRRGW
-11 HSLRYNVPMLE
+11 
-22 QGQSKRWQVFTL
+22 SKRWQVLAL
-34 GALIGLVVFGFLYGL
+34 GALIGLIVFGFLYGF
-49 EIVNPTYTDWIWHS
+49 EIVSPTYTDWIWHS

-97 MVFMDVIPLVALIV
+97 MVFMDVIPLVALMF

-126 LWGFGCYILMGGLG
+126 LWGLSCYILIGGVG

-150 TRLAKSAGLP
+150 TGLAKSAGLP
-160 RHWLAIS
+160 RRWLAIG
-167 AGASLFI
+167 AGASFFV

-202 VETPRFKSAGRLT
+202 VETSGFKSAGRLA
-215 AIWAAVLTGAIL
+215 AIWAAVLAGAIL
-227 IHPYFLPMIGV
+227 IHPYFLPMMGV

-250 QGWCSWCR
+250 QGWSGRYR

-265 TIVPATVAVGIFYL
+265 TIVPAAVAVGIFYL

-346 DYRAAWLRLRR
+346 NYRAAWLHLRQ
-357 YWRRRRW
+357 YWRQRRW
-364 MCRVDLTISM
+364 MCRVGLAVST

-385 DVGPATLVQYSVP
+385 DAGPATLVQYSVP
-398 KPIYELWSAFR
+398 RPIYEIWSAFR
-409 ASAREAWAFY
+409 ASAREAWVFY

-446 GVVVAMILLIVTGV
+446 GVVVAMILLIVVGV

-471 IAKRKDFWRITGTS
+471 IAKRRDFRRITGTS
-485 AQFTPLDLGSIYHGQ
+485 AQFTPLNLGSIYHGQ

-537 RPPDRVRREQASW
+537 RLPDRVRREQANW

-559 TAHRLESVVL
+559 TVHRLESVVL
-569 FTGDDRI
+569 FTRDDQM
-576 VKTLPHWV
+576 VKTLPRWV
-584 KHRRLGRWT
+584 KHHRLGRWT

>member
-1 MFGGWASSSQ
+1 MLRRGW
-11 HSLRYNVPMLE
+11 
-22 QGQSKRWQVFTL
+22 SKRWQVLAL
-34 GALIGLVVFGFLYGL
+34 GALIGLIVFGFLYGF
-49 EIVNPTYTDWIWHS
+49 EIVSPTYTDWIWHG

-82 SGGMIKRLAPPTGLS
+82 SGGMIKRLAPPAGLS
-97 MVFMDVIPLVALIV
+97 MVFMDVIPLVALMV
-111 KPLAGVLPASFQYFG
+111 KPLAGALPASFQYFG
-126 LWGFGCYILMGGLG
+126 LWGISCYILIGGIG

-150 TRLAKSAGLP
+150 TGLAKSAGLP
-160 RHWLAIS
+160 RHWLAIG
-167 AGASLFI
+167 AGASLFV

-202 VETPRFKSAGRLT
+202 VETSRFKSAGHLT

-227 IHPYFLPMIGV
+227 IHPYFLPMTGV

-250 QGWCSWCR
+250 QGWCGRCR

-265 TIVPATVAVGIFYL
+265 TIVPAAVAVGVFYL

-308 GYSILP
+308 GYSVLP
-314 AFPNRST
+314 ALPNRST

-346 DYRAAWLRLRR
+346 NYRVAWLRLRQ
-357 YWRRRRW
+357 YWRRHRW
-364 MCRVDLTISM
+364 MCRVSLAVSA

-385 DVGPATLVQYSVP
+385 DAGPATLVQYSVP
-398 KPIYELWSAFR
+398 RPIYELWSAFR
-409 ASAREAWAFY
+409 ASAREAWVFY
-419 YATILLA
+419 YATILLSGYLFA
-426 GYFLTSG
+426 GG
-433 LTRRREHRHGWSA
+433 LTKWQERHRGRSA
-446 GVVVAMILLIVTGV
+446 GVIVAMVLLIVVGV

-471 IAKRKDFWRITGTS
+471 IAKRRDFRRITGTS
-485 AQFTPLDLGSIYHGQ
+485 AQFTPLNLGSIYHGQ

-537 RPPDRVRREQASW
+537 RLPDRVRREQVGW

-559 TAHRLESVVL
+559 TVHRLKSVVL

-576 VKTLPHWV
+576 VKALPHWV

>member
-1 MFGGWASSSQ
+1 MLRRGW
-11 HSLRYNVPMLE
+11 L
-22 QGQSKRWQVFTL
+22 KRWQVFAL
-34 GALIGLVVFGFLYGL
+34 GALIGLIVFGFLYGF
-49 EIVNPTYTDWIWHS
+49 EIVSPTYTDWIWHG

-75 EFYRAES
+75 ELYRAES

-97 MVFMDVIPLVALIV
+97 MIFMDVIPLVALMV
-111 KPLAGVLPASFQYFG
+111 KPLAGVLPANFQYFG
-126 LWGFGCYILMGGLG
+126 LWGLGCYILMGGIG

-150 TRLAKSAGLP
+150 TRLAESTKLSW
-160 RHWLAIS
+160 RWLAIG
-167 AGASLFI
+167 AGASFFV

-202 VETPRFKSAGRLT
+202 AEASEFKSAGHLT

-227 IHPYFLPMIGV
+227 VHPYFLPMMGV

-250 QGWCSWCR
+250 QGWCGRCR

-265 TIVPATVAVGIFYL
+265 TIVPAAVAVGIFYL

-330 LGVWLMLL
+330 LGTWLMLF

-346 DYRAAWLRLRR
+346 NYRAAWLRLRR
-357 YWRRRRW
+357 YWRRHRW
-364 MCRVDLTISM
+364 MCRVGLTVSM

-409 ASAREAWAFY
+409 ASAREAWVFC
-419 YATILLA
+419 YATILLS
-426 GYFLTSG
+426 GYLFASG
-433 LTRRREHRHGWSA
+433 LTKWRERHCGRSA
-446 GVVVAMILLIVTGV
+446 GVIVAMVLLIVVGV

-471 IAKRKDFWRITGTS
+471 IAKRRDFRRITRTP

-537 RPPDRVRREQASW
+537 RLPDRVRREQASW
-550 RAKLTTGQL
+550 RAKLTAGQL
-559 TAHRLESVVL
+559 TVRQLESVVL
-569 FTGDDRI
+569 FTRDDQT
-576 VKTLPHWV
+576 VKTLPRWV

>member
-1 MFGGWASSSQ
+1 M
-11 HSLRYNVPMLE
+11 LRR
-22 QGQSKRWQVFTL
+22 GRSKRWQVFAL
-34 GALIGLVVFGFLYGL
+34 GTLIGLIVFGFLYGF
-49 EIVNPTYTDWIWHS
+49 EIVSPTCTDWIWHG

-97 MVFMDVIPLVALIV
+97 MVFMDVIPLVALMV
-111 KPLAGVLPASFQYFG
+111 KPLTGVLPANFQYFG
-126 LWGFGCYILMGGLG
+126 LWGLGCYILMGGIG

-150 TRLAKSAGLP
+150 TGLAKSAGLP
-160 RHWLAIS
+160 RRWLTIG
-167 AGASLFI
+167 AGASFFV

-202 VETPRFKSAGRLT
+202 VETPRLKSAGRLT

-227 IHPYFLPMIGV
+227 IHPYFLPMMGV
-238 LMVLSVVRLIDR
+238 LMVLSVVRLIDQ
-250 QGWCSWCR
+250 QGWCGKCR

-308 GYSILP
+308 GYSVLP

-330 LGVWLMLL
+330 LGIWLMLF

-357 YWRRRRW
+357 YWRRHRW
-364 MCRVDLTISM
+364 MCRVGLTISM
-374 LLLIFAVGVRI
+374 LLLVFAVGVRI

-409 ASAREAWAFY
+409 ASAREAWVFY

-426 GYFLTSG
+426 SYLFASG
-433 LTRRREHRHGWSA
+433 LTKWRERHHGRSA
-446 GVVVAMILLIVTGV
+446 GVIVAMILLIVVSV
-460 QAVDILASPRA
+460 QAVDILASPLA
-471 IAKRKDFWRITGTS
+471 IAKRRDFRRITRTS
-485 AQFTPLDLGSIYHGQ
+485 AQFMPLDLGSIYHGQ

-537 RPPDRVRREQASW
+537 RLPGRVRREQADW

-559 TAHRLESVVL
+559 TAHQLEDVVL
-569 FTGDDRI
+569 FTGDDQT
-576 VKTLPHWV
+576 VKTPRWV

>member
-1 MFGGWASSSQ
+1 MSQ
-11 HSLRYNVPMLE
+11 PFLRYNVLMLRR
-22 QGQSKRWQVFTL
+22 GWSKRWQVFAL
-34 GALIGLVVFGFLYGL
+34 GALIGLIVFGFLYGF
-49 EIVNPTYTDWIWHS
+49 EIVSPTYTDWIWHG
-63 ETHDTAQHQLGW
+63 EAHDTAQHQLGW
-75 EFYRAES
+75 EFYRTES

-97 MVFMDVIPLVALIV
+97 MVFMDVIPLVALMV
-111 KPLAGVLPASFQYFG
+111 KLLAGVLPANFQYFG
-126 LWGFGCYILMGGLG
+126 LWGLGCYILTGGIG

-160 RHWLAIS
+160 RHWLAVG
-167 AGASLFI
+167 AGASLFV
-174 LSPIVLARS
+174 LSPMVLARS

-227 IHPYFLPMIGV
+227 VHPYFLPMMGV

-250 QGWCSWCR
+250 QGWSGRHR

-265 TIVPATVAVGIFYL
+265 TIVPAAVAVGIFYL

-346 DYRAAWLRLRR
+346 NYRAAWLHLRQ
-357 YWRRRRW
+357 YWRQHRW
-364 MCRVDLTISM
+364 MCRVGLAVST

-385 DVGPATLVQYSVP
+385 DVGPATLVQYSAP

-409 ASAREAWAFY
+409 ASAREAWVFY
-419 YATILLA
+419 YATILLVSYLFA
-426 GYFLTSG
+426 SG
-433 LTRRREHRHGWSA
+433 LTKWREHHHGRSA
-446 GVVVAMILLIVTGV
+446 GVIVVMIILIVVGV

-471 IAKRKDFWRITGTS
+471 IARRRDFRRITRTS

-522 TALRYGMSLNAGFFA
+522 TALCYGMSLNAGFFA
-537 RPPDRVRREQASW
+537 RLPDRVRREQADW
-550 RAKLTTGQL
+550 RAKLTAGQL
-559 TAHRLESVVL
+559 TARQLESMVL

>member
-1 MFGGWASSSQ
+1 MLGRGW
-11 HSLRYNVPMLE
+11 
-22 QGQSKRWQVFTL
+22 SKRWQVFAL

-82 SGGMIKRLAPPTGLS
+82 SSGMIKRLAPPAGLS
-97 MVFMDVIPLVALIV
+97 MIFMDVIPLVALMV
-111 KPLAGVLPASFQYFG
+111 KPLAGVLPANFQYFG
-126 LWGFGCYILMGGLG
+126 LWGIGCYILMGGIG

-160 RHWLAIS
+160 RRWLAIG
-167 AGASLFI
+167 AGASLFV

-202 VETPRFKSAGRLT
+202 IETPRLKSAGRLT
-215 AIWAAVLTGAIL
+215 AIWMVVLTGAIL
-227 IHPYFLPMIGV
+227 IHPYFLPMTGV

-265 TIVPATVAVGIFYL
+265 TIVPAAVAVGIFYL

-346 DYRAAWLRLRR
+346 NYRAAWLHLRQ
-357 YWRRRRW
+357 YWRQRRW
-364 MCRVDLTISM
+364 MCRVGLAVST

-385 DVGPATLVQYSVP
+385 DAGPATLVQYSVP
-398 KPIYELWSAFR
+398 RPIYEIWSAFR
-409 ASAREAWAFY
+409 ASAREAWVFY

-446 GVVVAMILLIVTGV
+446 GVAVAMILLIVVGV

-471 IAKRKDFWRITGTS
+471 IAKRRDFRRITGTS
-485 AQFTPLDLGSIYHGQ
+485 AQFTPLNLGSIYHGQ

-537 RPPDRVRREQASW
+537 RLPDRVRREQANW

-559 TAHRLESVVL
+559 TVHRLESVVL

>member
-1 MFGGWASSSQ
+1 MLRRGW
-11 HSLRYNVPMLE
+11 
-22 QGQSKRWQVFTL
+22 SKRWQVFTL
-34 GALIGLVVFGFLYGL
+34 GALIGLVVFGFFYGF

-97 MVFMDVIPLVALIV
+97 MVFMDVIPLVALMV
-111 KPLAGVLPASFQYFG
+111 KPLAGILPVSFQYFG
-126 LWGFGCYILMGGLG
+126 LWGIGCYILTGGIG

-160 RHWLAIS
+160 RHWLAVG
-167 AGASLFI
+167 AGASLFV

-202 VETPRFKSAGRLT
+202 VETSGFKSAGRLT

-227 IHPYFLPMIGV
+227 IHPYFLPMMGV

-250 QGWCSWCR
+250 QGWRGRCR

-265 TIVPATVAVGIFYL
+265 TIVPAAVAVGIFYL
-279 VGGFSLGTGAEV
+279 VGGFSLGTGTEV

-308 GYSILP
+308 GYSVLP

-330 LGVWLMLL
+330 LGTWLMLL

-346 DYRAAWLRLRR
+346 NYRAAWLRLRQ
-357 YWRRRRW
+357 YWRRHRW
-364 MCRVDLTISM
+364 MCRVGLTVSI
-374 LLLIFAVGVRI
+374 LLLVFAVGVRI
-385 DVGPATLVQYSVP
+385 DAGPATLVQYSVP

-409 ASAREAWAFY
+409 ASAREAWVFY
-419 YATILLA
+419 YVTILLA
-426 GYFLTSG
+426 GYFFAGG
-433 LTRRREHRHGWSA
+433 LTKWRERHHGRSA
-446 GVVVAMILLIVTGV
+446 GVIAVMILLIVVGV

-471 IAKRKDFWRITGTS
+471 IAKRRDFGRITRTS

-537 RPPDRVRREQASW
+537 RLPDRVRREQAGW

-559 TAHRLESVVL
+559 TAHQLEDVVL

>member
-1 MFGGWASSSQ
+1 
-11 HSLRYNVPMLE
+11 MLE

-82 SGGMIKRLAPPTGLS
+82 TGGMIKRLAPPTGLS
-97 MVFMDVIPLVALIV
+97 MVFMDVIPLVALMV
-111 KPLAGVLPASFQYFG
+111 KPLAGVLLANFQYFG
-126 LWGFGCYILMGGLG
+126 LWGLSCYILMGGIG

-160 RHWLAIS
+160 RHWLAIG
-167 AGASLFI
+167 AGASLFA
-174 LSPIVLARS
+174 LSPMVLARS

-192 WIILLGILLV
+192 WIILLGILLA
-202 VETPRFKSAGRLT
+202 VETSGFKSAGRLT

-250 QGWCSWCR
+250 QGWRGWHR

-346 DYRAAWLRLRR
+346 NYRAAWLRLRQ
-357 YWRRRRW
+357 YQRRHRW
-364 MCRVDLTISM
+364 MCRVGLTVSV
-374 LLLIFAVGVRI
+374 LLLVFAVGVRI
-385 DVGPATLVQYSVP
+385 DVGSATLVQYSVP

-409 ASAREAWAFY
+409 ASAREAWVFY
-419 YATILLA
+419 YATILLS
-426 GYFLTSG
+426 GYLFASG
-433 LTRRREHRHGWSA
+433 LTKWRERHHGRSA
-446 GVVVAMILLIVTGV
+446 GVIVAMILLIVVGV
-460 QAVDILASPRA
+460 QAVDILASPQA
-471 IAKRKDFWRITGTS
+471 IAKRRDFRRITRTS

-522 TALRYGMSLNAGFFA
+522 TALRYDMSLNAGFFA
-537 RPPDRVRREQASW
+537 RLPDRVRREQAGW

-559 TAHRLESVVL
+559 TVHRLEGVVL

-584 KHRRLGRWT
+584 KRRRLGRWT

>member
-1 MFGGWASSSQ
+1 M
-11 HSLRYNVPMLE
+11 LRR
-22 QGQSKRWQVFTL
+22 GQSKRWRVFTL
-34 GALIGLVVFGFLYGL
+34 GALIGLAVFGFLYGF
-49 EIVNPTYTDWIWHS
+49 EVVNPTYTDWIWHS

-97 MVFMDVIPLVALIV
+97 MVFMDVIPLVALMV
-111 KPLAGVLPASFQYFG
+111 KPLAGVLPANFQYFG
-126 LWGFGCYILMGGLG
+126 LWGLSCYILMGGLG
-140 ALLVDAVWRR
+140 ALLVDTIWRR
-150 TRLAKSAGLP
+150 TRLAESTKP
-160 RHWLAIS
+160 PWRWLTIG
-167 AGASLFI
+167 AGASFFV

-202 VETPRFKSAGRLT
+202 VETPRLKSAGRLT

-227 IHPYFLPMIGV
+227 IHPYFLPMVGV
-238 LMVLSVVRLIDR
+238 LMVLSVVRLIDQ
-250 QGWCSWCR
+250 QGWCGKCR

-265 TIVPATVAVGIFYL
+265 TIVPATAAVGIFYL

-308 GYSILP
+308 GYSVLP

-346 DYRAAWLRLRR
+346 NYRAAWLRLRQ
-357 YWRRRRW
+357 YQRRHRR
-364 MCRVDLTISM
+364 MCRVSLTVSI

-385 DVGPATLVQYSVP
+385 DAGPATLVQYSVP

-409 ASAREAWAFY
+409 ASAREAWVFY

-426 GYFLTSG
+426 GYFFASG
-433 LTRRREHRHGWSA
+433 LTKWREHHHGRSV
-446 GVVVAMILLIVTGV
+446 GVIVAMILLIVVCV
-460 QAVDILASPRA
+460 QVVDILASSRA
-471 IAKRKDFWRITGTS
+471 ITKRRDFRRITGTS
-485 AQFTPLDLGSIYHGQ
+485 AQFIPLDLGSIYHGQ

-537 RPPDRVRREQASW
+537 RLPDRVRREQAGW